1 MAQTAENLPVIQ
13 ETQVQYLGGEV
24 PLRRKWPPTNYS
36 IHDWRVPWTEESGRL
51 ESMGC
56 KELDATEQPT
66 HTFFLPKDVSLEIW
80 QPYCDHEATRFQM
93 RSYMVRQ

>member
-1 MAQTAENLPVIQ
+1 MGKFPW
-13 ETQVQYLGGEV
+13 
-24 PLRRKWPPTNYS
+24 RRKWPPTNYS

-93 RSYMVRQ
+93 RSYMVRTVKQEDG